1 MRCHPGQV
9 MYPNIQTRGP
19 HLTVRSGS
27 SIMKLFRVFLLSLA
41 VSGTACADAAAQC
54 RAHAGTFLTGNVT
67 RGPTFAPGHLHNGVE
82 LSHTHLTLLS
92 DQDGRSYHVAIDNVF
107 ATGYGAAGESVPAPL
122 STIRTGDR
130 LELCGKLFTRGGLG
144 IDWVHT
150 NYGNRPSMARPDA
163 WLRGLAPDA
172 SPSPNL
178 EDSHEYCR
186 LWRRR
191 FVACMTGSME
201 ADSP

>member
-1 MRCHPGQV
+1 MRSHPGQV
-9 MYPNIQTRGP
+9 MSRNVQAVGGDHDRRRR
-19 HLTVRSGS
+19 LTARSGS
-27 SIMKLFRVFLLSLA
+27 SIIKLLRVFILCLA
-41 VSGTACADAAAQC
+41 ASGTARADEAAQC

-67 RGPTFAPGHLHNGVE
+67 EGPTFAPGHLHKGVE

-107 ATGYGAAGESVPAPL
+107 ATGYDAAGESVPAPL

-130 LELCGKLFTRGGLG
+130 LELCGKLFTGGGLG

-150 NYGNRPSMARPDA
+150 NCGSRPRTAQPDG
-163 WLRGLAPDA
+163 WLKVLAPDG
-172 SPSPNL
+172 SPGPNL

-186 LWRRR
+186 LWR
-191 FVACMTGSME
+191 
-201 ADSP
+201 